1 MGFRP
6 LRKKY
11 IYFIDCMCVF
21 TTWKN
26 IISKFSFIHKQS
38 FYQTL
43 EESEG

>member
-21 TTWKN
+21 PTWKN